1 MIIYAMDTN
10 IISYVLKKDEAVI
23 NRYRQ
28 ECDQGNEFVMLPIV
42 YYEVSRW
49 LLERNAKKLQTEFNA
64 MCTEVPLMDTTKEV
78 WDKAAA
84 LYVHTRRI
92 GEPIGSDAD
101 VIIAA
106 CCILNDCT
114 LVTNNIR
121 HFENIEELKLVNWNT
136 KH

>member
-10 IISYVLKKDEAVI
+10 IISYILKKDEAVI

-28 ECDQGNEFVMLPIV
+28 ESRQGNEFVMLPVV

-49 LLERNAKKLQTEFNA
+49 LLERKAKKLQAEFNA
-64 MCTEVPLMDTTKEV
+64 MCMEIPLMDTTKEV
-78 WDKAAA
+78 WDKTAA

-92 GEPIGSDAD
+92 GKSIGSDAD
-101 VIIAA
+101 SLIAA
-106 CCILNDCT
+106 FCLTSDCT

-121 HFENIEELKLVNWNT
+121 HFEHIDGLKLVNW
-136 KH
+136 KS